1 MTDPQAEAERAVIAC
16 KSSPISKFQHVQ
28 QIMSL
33 IAVDPEKQNP
43 SLEVGI

>member
-1 MTDPQAEAERAVIAC
+1 MTDAQAEAERVTAC

-33 IAVDPEKQNP
+33 IAVDLEKQNP